1 MRYTGTMQGLL
12 LVNKPSEWTSFDV
25 VNYIRRIVANA
36 EGKKPKN
43 VKVGHSGT
51 LDPFATG
58 LLLLLV
64 GKTYTRRASEL
75 SKLDKTYDVVL
86 KLGETSTTGD
96 PEGQIT
102 TMGQNIPSNVSVQEA
117 AQKFIGQIEQIP
129 PIFSAIKIDGQR
141 AYDLARKGEAVTM
154 KSRPITINSLEIIDY
169 QYPHVRMTA
178 DVSSGTYI
186 RTLSED
192 IGRVLGTG
200 AYTTELKRIRIGSYG
215 LDDAITLDNLTA
227 EDLVDNLNTF

>member
-1 MRYTGTMQGLL
+1 MQGLL
-12 LVNKPSEWTSFDV
+12 LINKPVGWTSFDV
-25 VNYIRRIVANA
+25 VNYIRRIIANA

-75 SKLDKTYDVVL
+75 SKLDKTYEVVF

-96 PEGQIT
+96 PEGLIVVSNQT
-102 TMGQNIPSNVSVQEA
+102 IPSDTSVRQA
-117 AQKFIGQIEQIP
+117 ARKFIGQIDQIP

-141 AYDLARKGEAVTM
+141 AYDLARKGETVTM
-154 KSRPITINSLEIIDY
+154 KVRPITVNSLEIIDY
-169 QYPHVRMTA
+169 HYPYIRMIA

-192 IGRVLGTG
+192 IGRALGTG
-200 AYTTELKRIRIGSYG
+200 AYTTELRRTRIGNYE
-215 LDDAITLDNLTA
+215 LKDAITLEDLTA
-227 EDLVDNLNTF
+227 AALANSLNTF